1 MIHTPE
7 VFWCPNPTNEPV
19 IFQVIRPRDPD
30 NTYDPVVLELLN
42 TRRHNVVAPTLP
54 STSPGITLQ
63 QLSTTVPLEE
73 PILVNSKQY
82 VRINKRRD
90 RKARKKGFGA
100 LKKEVLLS
108 FSTIEI
114 SYSCQQKTCKSVR
127 QLQAENQK
135 RSKSGTFSGIE
146 ECVTE
151 IKAEPN
157 SEQINSKRQIREST
171 LFASSLYSSSCT

>member
-7 VFWCPNPTNEPV
+7 VFWCPNPTNEPI

-54 STSPGITLQ
+54 STSPITPQ

-100 LKKEVLLS
+100 LKKEVLL
-108 FSTIEI
+108 FF
-114 SYSCQQKTCKSVR
+114 Y
-127 QLQAENQK
+127 N
-135 RSKSGTFSGIE
+135 
-146 ECVTE
+146 
-151 IKAEPN
+151 
-157 SEQINSKRQIREST
+157 
-171 LFASSLYSSSCT
+171 